1 MRSPHSR
8 VGNSA
13 VSAAGYL
20 KSPLEEPLPRD
31 PPRHAGVTTMARP
44 RAKTLMDYNEGQF
57 LEADALNTRL

>member
-20 KSPLEEPLPRD
+20 KSPLEPPPLSSHPS
-31 PPRHAGVTTMARP
+31 HAGITTMAGP